1 MLGGPQLR
9 PSIPGLDDSGSGSE
23 ESDEEQNP
31 LELNG
36 KTDANGEHEAKF
48 VYAGNL
54 KVPKTLR
61 AIAAITDLN
70 YQTRETSTRYV
81 CFTPTKSL

>member
-1 MLGGPQLR
+1 MLR
-9 PSIPGLDDSGSGSE
+9 PTIDDSDSGSE
-23 ESDEEQNP
+23 EGSGEENP
-31 LELNG
+31 LELTG
-36 KTDANGEHEAKF
+36 KTDANGEHEVKV

-70 YQTRETSTRYV
+70 YQTRETSTR
-81 CFTPTKSL
+81 